1 MPKKVKSIKTPKQ
14 DGYLTKELLG
24 EFIRA
29 RRTQE
34 GLKMVDVAML
44 CNISIATLSNIEK
57 AGKNVRIDLA
67 LSVAKMLG
75 IKLVVEPWSE
85 DSDEKLS

>member
-1 MPKKVKSIKTPKQ
+1 MPKKVKSIKAPKQ
-14 DGYLTKELLG
+14 NGYLTKELLG

-44 CNISIATLSNIEK
+44 CGISIATLSNLEK
-57 AGKNVRIDLA
+57 AEANVRVDLA
-67 LSVAKMLG
+67 LNVAKMLG
-75 IKLVVEPWSE
+75 IKIVIEPWDE
-85 DSDEKLS
+85 DEKFS

>member
-1 MPKKVKSIKTPKQ
+1 MAKRVKSIPTPTQ

-34 GLKMVDVAML
+34 GLKMHDVAML
-44 CNISIATLSNIEK
+44 CGISIATLTNIEK
-57 AGKNVRIDLA
+57 AEANVRIDSA
-67 LSVAKMLG
+67 LNVAKMLG
-75 IKLVVEPWSE
+75 IKIKVEPWDSE
-85 DSDEKLS
+85 TDVK

>member
-1 MPKKVKSIKTPKQ
+1 MPKRVKPIPTPKQ

-34 GLKMVDVAML
+34 GLKMHDVAML
-44 CNISIATLSNIEK
+44 CGISIATLTNIEK
-57 AGKNVRIDLA
+57 AEANVRIDYA
-67 LSVAKMLG
+67 LSVAQMLG
-75 IKLVVEPWSE
+75 IKITIEPW
-85 DSDEKLS
+85 D